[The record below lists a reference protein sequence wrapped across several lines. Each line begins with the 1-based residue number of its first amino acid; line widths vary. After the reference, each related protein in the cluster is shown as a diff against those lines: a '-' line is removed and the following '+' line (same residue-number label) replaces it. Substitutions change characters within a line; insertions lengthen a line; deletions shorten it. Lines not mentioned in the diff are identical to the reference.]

1 MLMEQTLGG
10 DFPHPRGDLGFT
22 SSLPLLC
29 SSTHVVEFK
38 VSILSLHLVQLLA
51 CMIKTLV

>member
-38 VSILSLHLVQLLA
+38 VSILSLHH
-51 CMIKTLV
+51 